1 MEEVGQFSM
10 KMTNKYSSTNNS
22 PTSMVDPLLTR
33 LSAVHRNNMVSFAAA
48 AALAKANFIEKN
60 STNLFESM
68 SVDQTNV
75 DDDDDDDDDSTI
87 IEVDDLSTKR
97 DLTVD
102 QICPKIRAVDEIN
115 SKILVSGTAA
125 ADSSSEK
132 QNVVSVKKL
141 IFFKKLANHL
151 RSLYYILIIQ

>member
-1 MEEVGQFSM
+1 M

-75 DDDDDDDDDSTI
+75 DDDDDDDSTI

-141 IFFKKLANHL
+141 FFLKKLA
-151 RSLYYILIIQ
+151 SLFIIF

>member
-75 DDDDDDDDDSTI
+75 DDDDDDDDSTI

-141 IFFKKLANHL
+141 FFFKKNWQTTEGLF
-151 RSLYYILIIQ
+151 IIF